1 MNFEKQQ
8 PSIVQTVSI
17 LIDQEGDIS
26 MSQYFAQET
35 FTTIFELNSM
45 PTLAYICKTN
55 QMATPLPRTLHI
67 HHDLAEII
75 FIRQGQGTYT
85 INNHSYKIKKGD
97 LLFINSGILHNE
109 DNGQNSI
116 STYCMGVKKL
126 RLKSLTEN
134 QLLPNTM
141 CPVLQSGMLFSRIHQ
156 FFSILAYFVEHGLE
170 PGAAEIGNCTMRSL
184 LVLFRSLI
192 DNNKV
197 MLAGEDY
204 NLGLRI
210 KEYIDE
216 HYLEDI
222 NLSTISTAI
231 RVNTYYLSHVFKKI
245 VGYSPMQ
252 YVIHRRIGEAQ
263 NLLINTD
270 YSITQIALMSGYN
283 NSNYFQVVFNTM
295 VGMPPGKYR
304 KSWINNS
311 SK

>member
-1 MNFEKQQ
+1 
-8 PSIVQTVSI
+8 
-17 LIDQEGDIS
+17 

-35 FTTIFELNSM
+35 FTTIFELNSV
-45 PTLAYICKTN
+45 PALAYIGKTS
-55 QMATPLPRTLHI
+55 QTTTPLPRTFHV

-75 FIRQGQGTYT
+75 FIRHGQGTYT
-85 INNHSYKIKKGD
+85 INNHSYEIKKGD
-97 LLFINSGILHNE
+97 LIFINSGILHNE
-109 DNGQNSI
+109 TNGQNSI
-116 STYCMGVKKL
+116 STYCIGIKKL
-126 RLKSLTEN
+126 RLKSLAEN

-156 FFSILAYFVEHGLE
+156 FFSILAYFVEHNLE

-184 LVLFRSLI
+184 LVLCRILI

-197 MLAGEDY
+197 VLEGEDY

-304 KSWINNS
+304 KSWLNDT
-311 SK
+311 SKP